1 MSGVRQLILVTED
14 LGLLAHW
21 QSTFGK
27 RNARQATSLVEISK
41 RQRDAPVTIWVDE
54 STPGLTGWRDE
65 RWQGLFALD
74 HVRIVAASSNPNDEK
89 AIQALDAGCAGYCHA
104 FATSTTLKQVQ
115 QVIDAGQVWI
125 GKNLMQRLLHG
136 TSRLAVKQD
145 NITSDWSRDLT
156 EREREVAVLAANGA
170 SNLVIAAG
178 CGITERT
185 VKAHLSAVFAKLNI
199 TDRLQL
205 ALRVHGIN

>member
-1 MSGVRQLILVTED
+1 MNGVRQLILVTQD

-27 RNARQATSLVEISK
+27 RNTRQANSLAEISK
-41 RQRDAPVTIWVDE
+41 RQRDASVTIWVDE
-54 STPGLTGWRDE
+54 STPDLTGWRDE
-65 RWQGLFALD
+65 QWQDLFALG

-104 FATSTTLKQVQ
+104 FATSATLKQVQ

-125 GKNLMQRLLHG
+125 GKNLMHRLLHG
-136 TSRLAVKQD
+136 TSRLAGKQD
-145 NITSDWSRDLT
+145 NAASDWSQALT
-156 EREREVAVLAANGA
+156 EREREVAILAANGA
-170 SNLVIAAG
+170 SNLVIATD
-178 CGITERT
+178 CRITERT

>member
-1 MSGVRQLILVTED
+1 MSGARQLVLLTQD

-21 QSTFGK
+21 QSVFGK
-27 RNARQATSLVEISK
+27 RNAHQANSLAEISK
-41 RQRDAPVTIWVDE
+41 KQKGTPITIWVDE
-54 STPGLTGWRDE
+54 SLPALPNWRDGH
-65 RWQGLFALD
+65 WQNLFALD
-74 HVRIVAASSNPNDEK
+74 QVRIVAASSNPNDEK

-104 FATSTTLKQVQ
+104 FAASETLKQVQ

-136 TSRLAVKQD
+136 TSRLVGKQGSVA
-145 NITSDWSRDLT
+145 SDWSNALT
-156 EREREVAVLAANGA
+156 EREREVAILAANGA
-170 SNLVIAAG
+170 SNLLIASD

-185 VKAHLSAVFAKLNI
+185 VKAHLSAVFVKLNI

>member
-1 MSGVRQLILVTED
+1 MTGRRQSILVTQD
-14 LGLLAHW
+14 QGLLAHW
-21 QSTFGK
+21 QSAFGK
-27 RNARQATSLVEISK
+27 RNSRHADGLTNISK
-41 RQRDAPVTIWVDE
+41 RQRDFPVTIWVDE
-54 STPGLTGWRDE
+54 AIPDMPNWRAE
-65 RWQGLFALD
+65 EWQSLFALD
-74 HVRIVAASSNPNDEK
+74 HVQVVAASSNPNDEK

-104 FATSTTLKQVQ
+104 FATSATLKQVQ

-136 TSRLAVKQD
+136 TSRLVGKKNDA
-145 NITSDWSRDLT
+145 TPEWSKELT

-170 SNLVIAAG
+170 SNLAISTNF
-178 CGITERT
+178 GITERT
-185 VKAHLSAVFAKLNI
+185 VKAHLSAAFVKLNI